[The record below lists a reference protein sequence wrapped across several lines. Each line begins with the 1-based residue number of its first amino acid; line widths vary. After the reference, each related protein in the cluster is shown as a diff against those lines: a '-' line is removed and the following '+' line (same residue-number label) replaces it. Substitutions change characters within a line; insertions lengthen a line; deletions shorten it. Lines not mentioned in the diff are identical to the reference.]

1 MRKICKN
8 HLISSQKLMKT
19 VRRFSRILMAF
30 SKAKQKDE
38 TIDSK
43 EIENTSFLKTKNQTT
58 RTIRKDL

>member
-1 MRKICKN
+1 
-8 HLISSQKLMKT
+8 MKT

-30 SKAKQKDE
+30 SKAKHKDE